1 MDIEGCRFPEDVL
14 YDRDGLTWARVEPS
28 GLVTVGV
35 TSILAALA
43 GRLTSIRPKP
53 AGVSLERGR
62 AVATMESETYFGS
75 VRAPLSGVLEA
86 ANAAVLARPKACSED
101 PYGEGWLV
109 RLRPSRL
116 PAERADLLPAA
127 EAAGMLRNQITALR
141 VRCFTAFPDH
151 EMFEIGSECAAVL
164 VKLDELV
171 ARIPAGEVVHI
182 VSDDWTAPAEMENWS
197 ERTGHPV
204 VDSRREGNL
213 FHFLVRKAS

>member
-1 MDIEGCRFPEDVL
+1 VDLEGCAFPEDVL
-14 YDRDGLTWARVEPS
+14 YDREGLSWARVETS
-28 GLVTVGV
+28 GLVTVGI

-53 AGVSLERGR
+53 VGAGLEQGR
-62 AVATMESETYFGS
+62 AVATLESGKYFGP
-75 VRAPLSGVLEA
+75 VRAPVSGVVEA
-86 ANAAVLARPKACSED
+86 TNGAVLVRPKACSED

-116 PAERADLLPAA
+116 PAERADLLPAT
-127 EAAGMLRNQITALR
+127 EAADLLRGQIAALR
-141 VRCFTAFPDH
+141 VRCFAAFPDH
-151 EMFEIGSECAAVL
+151 EMFEIGTECAAVL

-171 ARIPAGEVVHI
+171 GRIPAEEVVHI
-182 VSDDWTAPAEMENWS
+182 VSDDWTAPAEMANWS

-213 FHFLVRKAS
+213 FHFLVRKVP